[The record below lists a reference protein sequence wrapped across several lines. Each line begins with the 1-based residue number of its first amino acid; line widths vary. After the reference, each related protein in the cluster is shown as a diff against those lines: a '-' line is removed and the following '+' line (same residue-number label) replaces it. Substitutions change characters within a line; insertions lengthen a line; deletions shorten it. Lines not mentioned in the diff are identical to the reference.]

1 MSESNTHIDLF
12 TSSGCLSTESLKMY
26 SSDKLASKQ
35 KLEVDAHLE
44 SCELC
49 SDALEG
55 MQLLSDPQ
63 KLNRIVLEINEN
75 FKNKLL
81 QKQSKKNT
89 VHNRLYY
96 IAAAASVLIL
106 IGVFSYFKYYWQNQ
120 NSEIATLNK
129 KSFSEQTETIN
140 ESVEHKSAKVFL
152 EDDIEEI
159 KPAAPVKFINE
170 DIEAQAEESDIIAV
184 EEVEA
189 EIEIVM
195 DEAYPAD
202 KQKGIIEETM
212 EEVMIAEPVS
222 IAVNEEPT
230 QYLVSEEAVRADGMA
245 AGQVVSYED
254 QSDSEIEIS
263 SKSSSAAKKGR
274 QKTSAEISRNNII
287 NPEFLSDST
296 VTVFSVV
303 ENLPEFPGGMEAL
316 FKHIQE
322 KISYPDS
329 ARLLGIQ
336 GTVYVSFVVKKSGTV
351 DNAYILRGIGGG
363 CDEEALKVVKS
374 MPDWIPGE
382 QKGKPV
388 NVQMALPI
396 KFKLEK

>member
-1 MSESNTHIDLF
+1 
-12 TSSGCLSTESLKMY
+12 
-26 SSDKLASKQ
+26 
-35 KLEVDAHLE
+35 
-44 SCELC
+44 
-49 SDALEG
+49 
-55 MQLLSDPQ
+55 
-63 KLNRIVLEINEN
+63 
-75 FKNKLL
+75 
-81 QKQSKKNT
+81 
-89 VHNRLYY
+89 
-96 IAAAASVLIL
+96 
-106 IGVFSYFKYYWQNQ
+106 
-120 NSEIATLNK
+120 
-129 KSFSEQTETIN
+129 
-140 ESVEHKSAKVFL
+140 
-152 EDDIEEI
+152 
-159 KPAAPVKFINE
+159 
-170 DIEAQAEESDIIAV
+170 
-184 EEVEA
+184 
-189 EIEIVM
+189 
-195 DEAYPAD
+195 
-202 KQKGIIEETM
+202 
-212 EEVMIAEPVS
+212 
-222 IAVNEEPT
+222 
-230 QYLVSEEAVRADGMA
+230 MA